1 MAVVTESVDVAV
13 PIRTAYDHWN
23 QVEDFPEFLEEV
35 REVRKVA
42 DRLMRWTVTVGTVTR
57 EVDIV
62 IAEQTPDERIC
73 WAVNGKAPRAATVT
87 FHRLDPDH
95 TRVSARIEVDRKLE
109 VILKTLPGGDG
120 VSTDRVKHLLNRF
133 RDFIEGRGSTAKR

>member
-13 PIRTAYDHWN
+13 PIRTAYNQWN

-35 REVRKVA
+35 REVRMVA
-42 DRLMRWTVTVGTVTR
+42 DRLMRWTVTLGTVTR
-57 EVDIV
+57 EVDIM
-62 IAEQTPDERIC
+62 IAEQMPDERVC
-73 WAVNGKAPRAATVT
+73 WAVNGKPRAATVT

-95 TRVSARIEVDRKLE
+95 TRVSAWIEVDRKLE
-109 VILKTLPGGDG
+109 VILRTLPGGAG
-120 VSTDRVKHLLNRF
+120 VSADRVKHLLNRF